1 MLRRDK
7 DSEFKE
13 DKKDRA
19 LRELSSAIWHDA
31 QAAHGAGQQFFSFLW
46 ILADA
51 TFIFGGMIQRQDY
64 RSPDQL
70 VGEIERLGW
79 RLESTDTVYVP
90 KSGGGFSA
98 GNHVPD
104 DKSGLVQAHFLFRRV
119 DVTVGP

>member
-1 MLRRDK
+1 MVDISAPPETRAHYNWVMLRRDK

-79 RLESTDTVYVP
+79 RLESTDTVLCAEV
-90 KSGGGFSA
+90 G
-98 GNHVPD
+98 
-104 DKSGLVQAHFLFRRV
+104 RRV
-119 DVTVGP
+119 LGGQPCPR